1 MPSLWA
7 CPQKLLD
14 IEMINVISVI
24 ICTYN
29 PNADRLNK
37 TLNGLRLQGFPLQ
50 NWELIIVDNDS
61 KTPIIVDL
69 KWHPSARIVKEP
81 KPGLTRARI
90 KGFTEAK
97 GEIILMVDDD
107 NVLDQNYLQ
116 NCSDIFDKYP
126 KLGAIGGNILPD
138 FETIPP
144 EWTKQF
150 WGSLALRTLEKKIQL
165 TDFSGIKITHYPSF
179 APVGAGMAIRNI
191 ALEKYMANMANGE
204 NVIQDRSGNKLT
216 SSGDNEIVMQIML
229 NGFEAGFF
237 PQLQLNHLIPPD
249 RFTKNY
255 LGKLNQGIMSSWT
268 AFLIKYQIC
277 PWKRFPKYLL
287 WPRLIKAY
295 LKYKPWQNEKN
306 LVTYKG
312 IKGQLQA
319 LAEN

>member
-1 MPSLWA
+1 
-7 CPQKLLD
+7 
-14 IEMINVISVI
+14 MINVISVL

-29 PNADRLNK
+29 PNVDRLNR
-37 TLNGLRLQGFPLQ
+37 TLNGLRLQDFPLQ
-50 NWELIIVDNDS
+50 NWELIIVDNNS
-61 KTPIIVDL
+61 KKPIIIDL
-69 KWHPSARIVKEP
+69 TWHPNARIVEEP
-81 KPGLTRARI
+81 KPGLTNARI

-97 GEIILMVDDD
+97 GEIILLVDDD

-116 NCSDIFDKYP
+116 NCSNIFDKYP
-126 KLGAIGGNILPD
+126 KIGAIGGNISPD

-150 WGSLALRTLEKKIQL
+150 WGSLALRKFEKKIQL
-165 TDFSGIKITHYPSF
+165 TDFSGLKITHFPSF
-179 APVGAGMAIRNI
+179 APVGAGMAIRSIALKYYMVNI
-191 ALEKYMANMANGE
+191 ASSE
-204 NVIQDRSGNKLT
+204 NIIQDRSGNKLT

-229 NGFEAGFF
+229 NGFEVGFF
-237 PQLQLNHLIPPD
+237 PQLQLSHLIPSD

-268 AFLIKYQIC
+268 TFLIKYHIC

-287 WPRLIKAY
+287 WPRVLKAY
-295 LKYKPWQNEKN
+295 LKYKPWQNEEN
-306 LVTYKG
+306 LVIYKG